1 MDTHFY
7 TQSEVTWE
15 RAFQAAYIFN
25 DAFRDTFIR
34 EEYWPAQFL
43 TRGPVPAYGDRA
55 TAPAFWAVV
64 RAQARALYLQARSDP
79 RFGLVLASESS
90 MGGNGSRGGNDSR
103 GSSGSRGS
111 SESSDLLIAEVPL
124 AAATLGV
131 PAYAPP
137 FRPADGWV
145 VWRTL
150 RNWVLWL
157 VFKLQDR
164 LAFGSWTSPLV
175 QPAML
180 AEFAYGSEHCGANWT
195 AARAAELATA
205 PRGRLQDESY
215 PKSLAYTLNQ
225 FAIASHS
232 QGRGLGRKFLVAV
245 VEALREHADVREPP
259 NSGGPAKLELFSSPN
274 AAEFYTRN
282 GFHLAAK
289 APHRQPSGA
298 VLVHHFFYM
307 NLT

>member
-79 RFGLVLASESS
+79 RFGLVLASESR
-90 MGGNGSRGGNDSR
+90 MGSND
-103 GSSGSRGS
+103 SRGS

-180 AEFAYGSEHCGANWT
+180 AEFAY
-195 AARAAELATA
+195 
-205 PRGRLQDESY
+205 
-215 PKSLAYTLNQ
+215 
-225 FAIASHS
+225 ASDF
-232 QGRGLGRKFLVAV
+232 G
-245 VEALREHADVREPP
+245 
-259 NSGGPAKLELFSSPN
+259 
-274 AAEFYTRN
+274 
-282 GFHLAAK
+282 
-289 APHRQPSGA
+289 
-298 VLVHHFFYM
+298 
-307 NLT
+307 